1 MSCFLT
7 LLLLV
12 GLGFT
17 SAAQAAGDT
26 LAEVDGV
33 AITSEELEKPL
44 AAQLSKLEEQIY
56 NLKRQ
61 RLETLINEKLL
72 AKEAVKRNI
81 SVPALLDAEVTSKV
95 GLVTEQEIENFYQA
109 NKAQI
114 KGEDPQVRE
123 KIRGYLQNQKLQARR
138 ETFIQSLRSQAKIV
152 VNLKPP
158 PVLRVAVS
166 AEGAPF
172 KGPAKAPVTIV
183 EFSDFHCP
191 FCRSVLST
199 LAQIESRY
207 GDKIKLVFRD
217 FPIES
222 IHPGASKAHEAA
234 RCANEQGKFWAYH
247 DKVFASPPKSSPEIF
262 KGLAK
267 EVGLDMTGFESCF
280 DSGKYQAA
288 VKKDIDEG
296 NRLGVSGTPAFFI
309 NGRLISGAQPFDVF
323 ARVIDD
329 ELSRSVA
336 AQSGSR

>member
-1 MSCFLT
+1 MAYAS
-7 LLLLV
+7 LLILV
-12 GLGFT
+12 CLGFPII
-17 SAAQAAGDT
+17 AQAAGDT

-33 AITSEELEKPL
+33 AITSEEVDKPL
-44 AAQLSKLEEQIY
+44 ASQLSKLEEQIY
-56 NLKRQ
+56 NMKRQ

-72 AKEAVKRNI
+72 AREATKRNL

-114 KGEDPQVRE
+114 KGEHPQVRE
-123 KIRGYLQNQKLQARR
+123 KIRSYLQNQKLQARR

-152 VNLKPP
+152 INLKPP
-158 PVLRVAVS
+158 PVQRVEVS
-166 AEGAPF
+166 VEGAPF

-191 FCRSVLST
+191 FCRQVLPT
-199 LAQIESRY
+199 LARIEAQY
-207 GDKIKLVFRD
+207 GDKVKLVFRD

-222 IHPGASKAHEAA
+222 LHPEAIKAHEAA

-247 DKVFASPPKSSPEIF
+247 DKLFASPPKSTPEIF

-267 EVGLDMTGFESCF
+267 ELDLEIAKFETCF
-280 DSGKYQAA
+280 DSGKYQSA
-288 VKKDIDEG
+288 VKKDIEEG

-309 NGRLISGAQPFDVF
+309 NGRLVSGAQPLDAFS
-323 ARVIDD
+323 RVIDD
-329 ELSRSVA
+329 ELARDAA
-336 AQSGSR
+336 AQTGSR